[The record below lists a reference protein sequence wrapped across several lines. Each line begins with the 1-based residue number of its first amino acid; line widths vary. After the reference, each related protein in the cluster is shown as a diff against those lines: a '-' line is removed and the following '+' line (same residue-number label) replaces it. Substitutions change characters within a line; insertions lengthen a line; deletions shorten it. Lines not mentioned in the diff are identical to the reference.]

1 MPLVIWIL
9 AFFGHQGFVI
19 RHWQCAKNMKAKIQD
34 GTKVSVVPRSR
45 TIRIFGVGGAGV
57 QLLDLVIGGEF
68 TGASFAVIDTDG
80 PSLAG
85 SSAPV
90 KIQLETKLMRGLGT
104 GGDPERGR
112 ALAEEQFSTLKT
124 ACEGATVVFILA
136 GLGGGAG
143 SGISSVLARA
153 AKESGALVLAF
164 VTLPFACEGNRRQQQ
179 AQQGL
184 GELKAVADGVIC
196 LPNQKTFKLIDEN
209 TSVLDTFRIT
219 GGLLL
224 ESVRGVWRLLTR
236 RGLIQIHFDDLRA
249 LVHDRHSESVFASI
263 EAAGVARSREIVDK
277 LLAHP
282 LLDEGRAL
290 AEADAV
296 LVSLMGGKDLTMS
309 EVNRVMEQISR
320 QCEQAQIIM
329 GAAVDETLKNR
340 LCVTVIAA
348 KNAVSN
354 AEAPETFE
362 CADVSASRSAGRRHV
377 AAIPTHQPSPPPL
390 NLEQREQMITR
401 RGGHVRKPG
410 SKMLQAQLP
419 LAIISKGRFD
429 KSEPTIHKG
438 EDLDIPTYIRR
449 GVALN

>member
-1 MPLVIWIL
+1 
-9 AFFGHQGFVI
+9 
-19 RHWQCAKNMKAKIQD
+19 MK
-34 GTKVSVVPRSR
+34 TKGETPVAVPKPAQKPVVK
-45 TIRIFGVGGAGV
+45 IFGVGGAGV
-57 QLLDLVIGGEF
+57 QLLDTVMGDEF
-68 TGASFAVIDTDG
+68 TGASFAVIDTDAT
-80 PSLAG
+80 SLAA

-90 KIQLETKLMRGLGT
+90 KIQLETKWMRGMGT

-124 ACEGATVVFILA
+124 ACEGATVIFILA

-143 SGISSVLARA
+143 SGISSVTARA
-153 AKESGALVLAF
+153 AKETGALVLAF

-179 AQQGL
+179 AQEGL

-219 GGLLL
+219 SGLLL

-236 RGLIQIHFDDLRA
+236 RGLIQIHFEDFRA

-263 EAAGVARSREIVDK
+263 EAAGAGRSREIVEK

-340 LCVTVIAA
+340 LCVTVIAT
-348 KNAVSN
+348 KNAAAKTELSGDATEQTVSRG
-354 AEAPETFE
+354 ATA
-362 CADVSASRSAGRRHV
+362 RM
-377 AAIPTHQPSPPPL
+377 AAHAMPAALPFTM
-390 NLEQREQMITR
+390 EQREQLVSR
-401 RGGHVRKPG
+401 RGGRGRKPD
-410 SKMLQAQLP
+410 SKMLQTQLP

>member
-1 MPLVIWIL
+1 
-9 AFFGHQGFVI
+9 
-19 RHWQCAKNMKAKIQD
+19 MK
-34 GTKVSVVPRSR
+34 TKVEPPANGPKPAQKPAVK
-45 TIRIFGVGGAGV
+45 IFGVGGAGV
-57 QLLDLVIGGEF
+57 QLLDAMIGGEF

-80 PSLAG
+80 PSLAA
-85 SSAPV
+85 STAPV
-90 KIQLETKLMRGLGT
+90 KIQLETKLLRGLGT

-153 AKESGALVLAF
+153 AKEGGALVLAF
-164 VTLPFACEGNRRQQQ
+164 VTLPFVCEGNRRQQQ
-179 AQQGL
+179 AQEGL
-184 GELKAVADGVIC
+184 GQLKAVADGVIC
-196 LPNQKTFKLIDEN
+196 LPNQKTFRLIDEN

-236 RGLIQIHFDDLRA
+236 RGLIQIHFDDLRS
-249 LVHDRHSESVFASI
+249 LIHDRHSESVFASI
-263 EAAGVARSREIVDK
+263 EAAGVARSREIVEK

-296 LVSLMGGKDLTMS
+296 LVSLMGGKDLTMA

-348 KNAVSN
+348 KNAVARTETPGES
-354 AEAPETFE
+354 PEQT
-362 CADVSASRSAGRRHV
+362 VSRGATARMAGY
-377 AAIPTHQPSPPPL
+377 AGPATPSL
-390 NLEQREQMITR
+390 NLDQREQMMSR
-401 RGGHVRKPG
+401 RGPRGRKPG
-410 SKMLQAQLP
+410 SKMLQTQLP
-419 LAIISKGRFD
+419 LAIVSKGRFD

>member
-1 MPLVIWIL
+1 
-9 AFFGHQGFVI
+9 
-19 RHWQCAKNMKAKIQD
+19 MKTTTETPAAVPEPTQKP
-34 GTKVSVVPRSR
+34 VVK
-45 TIRIFGVGGAGV
+45 IFGVGGAGI
-57 QLLDLVIGGEF
+57 QLLDAVIGAEF
-68 TGASFAVIDTDG
+68 TGASFAVIDTDAL
-80 PSLAG
+80 SLAA
-85 SSAPV
+85 SAASM

-112 ALAEEQFSTLKT
+112 ALAEEQFATLQT
-124 ACEGATVVFILA
+124 ACEGATVIFILA

-143 SGISSVLARA
+143 SGIGSVLARA

-184 GELKAVADGVIC
+184 GELRAVADGVIC

-263 EAAGVARSREIVDK
+263 EAAGVARSREIVEK

-296 LVSLMGGKDLTMS
+296 LVSLMGGKDLTMA

-340 LCVTVIAA
+340 LCVTVIVA
-348 KNAVSN
+348 KNAVANTEMPGDS
-354 AEAPETFE
+354 PEQPE
-362 CADVSASRSAGRRHV
+362 SRGAAARTAGH
-377 AAIPTHQPSPPPL
+377 AMPATPSL
-390 NLEQREQMITR
+390 NLEQREQMMSR
-401 RGGHVRKPG
+401 HGMRGRKSG
-410 SKMLQAQLP
+410 SKMLQTQLP
-419 LAIISKGRFD
+419 LAIVSKGRFD